1 MIPRDLFDDVHDAF
15 RDAFRSFVATE
26 IVPHHDAWEEAG
38 RVDRSMFAEAGA
50 RGFLGMAVPEQY
62 GGPGQPDF
70 RFNVV
75 ISEELQRAN
84 VIGSG
89 TCITLHNDIVLPY
102 LLNATNEEQRR
113 RWLPGMVTGEQ
124 MGAISM
130 SEPGAGSDL
139 ASIRT
144 SARRDGDHYLVNG
157 SKTFVTNGLN
167 SDLLVVAVKTDP
179 SLRHKGISLLV
190 MEEPTPGLQR
200 GRKLDKIGQ
209 RSQDTAELFFT
220 DARVPAANLLGTEGV
235 GFALLMGNLVQERLS
250 MAVNAIAGARAV
262 LGWTLDYCR
271 ARSAF
276 GGPLTDLQFVRFEF
290 AELTTATEIG
300 QVYVDHLVSRLDRGE
315 VTAEDAAKAKYWLT
329 ELQQD
334 VINRCLQL
342 HGGYGYMREFP
353 VARAFLDA
361 RIQTIYG
368 GTTQIMKEI
377 IGRSVVR
384 GERGERGERARA

>member
-1 MIPRDLFDDVHDAF
+1 MTTRELFDDIHDSFRAAF
-15 RDAFRSFVATE
+15 RAFVTTE
-26 IVPHHDAWEEAG
+26 IVPFHDKWEQAG
-38 RVDRSMFAEAGA
+38 RVDRGMFAEAGA

-84 VIGSG
+84 VLASG
-89 TCITLHNDIVLPY
+89 ICITLHNDIVLPY
-102 LLNATNEEQRR
+102 FLNAANDEQRG
-113 RWLPGMVTGEQ
+113 RWLPGMVTGER
-124 MGAISM
+124 MGAVSM

-144 SARRDGDHYLVNG
+144 SARLDGDHYVVNG

-167 SDLLVVAVKTDP
+167 SDTVVLAVKTDTT
-179 SLRHKGISLLV
+179 LRHKGISLLV
-190 MEEPTPGLQR
+190 VEEPTPGFER

-209 RSQDTAELFFT
+209 RSQDTAELFFN
-220 DARVPAANLLGTEGV
+220 DARVPAVNRLGAEGG

-250 MAVNAIAGARAV
+250 MAVNAIAGAREV

-271 ARSAF
+271 QRTAF
-276 GGPLTDLQFVRFEF
+276 GGPLTDQQFVRFEF
-290 AELTTATEIG
+290 AEMTTATDIG
-300 QVYVDHLVSRLDRGE
+300 QVYVDHLVSRLDSGD
-315 VTAEDAAKAKYWLT
+315 VTAEDAAKAKYWTT

-342 HGGYGYMREFP
+342 HGGYGYMREYP

-377 IGRSVVR
+377 IGRAVT
-384 GERGERGERARA
+384 GARR

>member
-1 MIPRDLFDDVHDAF
+1 MTARELFDDIHDSFREAF
-15 RDAFRSFVATE
+15 RAFVTTE
-26 IVPHHDAWEEAG
+26 IVPFHDKWEQAG
-38 RVDRSMFAEAGA
+38 RVDRGMFAEAGA

-70 RFNVV
+70 RFNAV
-75 ISEELQRAN
+75 ISEELQRGN
-84 VIGSG
+84 VLASG

-102 LLNATNEEQRR
+102 FLNAANDEQRG
-113 RWLPGMVTGEQ
+113 RWLPGMVTGER
-124 MGAISM
+124 MGAVSM

-139 ASIRT
+139 AAIRT
-144 SARRDGDHYLVNG
+144 SARLDGDHYVVNG

-167 SDLLVVAVKTDP
+167 SDTVVLAVKTDTT
-179 SLRHKGISLLV
+179 LRHKGISLLV
-190 MEEPTPGLQR
+190 VEEPTPGFER

-209 RSQDTAELFFT
+209 RSQDTAELFFN
-220 DARVPAANLLGTEGV
+220 DARVPAGNRLGAEGG

-250 MAVNAIAGARAV
+250 MAVNAIAGAREV

-271 ARSAF
+271 QRTAF
-276 GGPLTDLQFVRFEF
+276 GGPLTDQQFVRFEF
-290 AELTTATEIG
+290 AEMTTATDIG
-300 QVYVDHLVSRLDRGE
+300 QVYVDHLVSRLDRGD
-315 VTAEDAAKAKYWLT
+315 VTAEDAAKAKYWTT

-342 HGGYGYMREFP
+342 HGGYGYMREYP

-377 IGRSVVR
+377 IGRAVT
-384 GERGERGERARA
+384 GARR

>member
-1 MIPRDLFDDVHDAF
+1 MTARELFDDIHDSFREAF
-15 RDAFRSFVATE
+15 RAFVTTE
-26 IVPHHDAWEEAG
+26 IAPFHDKWEQAG
-38 RVDRSMFAEAGA
+38 RVDRGMFAEAGA

-70 RFNVV
+70 RFNAV

-84 VIGSG
+84 VLASG

-102 LLNATNEEQRR
+102 FLNATNDEQRA
-113 RWLPGMVTGEQ
+113 RWLPGMVTGER
-124 MGAISM
+124 MGAVSM

-139 ASIRT
+139 AAIRT
-144 SARRDGDHYLVNG
+144 SARLDGDHYVVNG

-167 SDLLVVAVKTDP
+167 SDTVVLAVKTDTT
-179 SLRHKGISLLV
+179 LRHKGISLLV
-190 MEEPTPGLQR
+190 VEEPTPGFER

-209 RSQDTAELFFT
+209 RSQDTAELFFN
-220 DARVPAANLLGTEGV
+220 DARVPAGNRLGAEGG
-235 GFALLMGNLVQERLS
+235 GFALLMSNLVQERLS
-250 MAVNAIAGARAV
+250 MAVNAIAGAREV

-271 ARSAF
+271 QRTAF
-276 GGPLTDLQFVRFEF
+276 GGPLTDQQFVRFEF
-290 AELTTATEIG
+290 AEMTTATDIG
-300 QVYVDHLVSRLDRGE
+300 QVYVDHLVSRLDRGD
-315 VTAEDAAKAKYWLT
+315 VTAEDAAKAKYWTT

-342 HGGYGYMREFP
+342 HGGYGYMREYP

-377 IGRSVVR
+377 IGRAVT
-384 GERGERGERARA
+384 GARP

>member
-1 MIPRDLFDDVHDAF
+1 MTARELFGDIHDSFREAF
-15 RDAFRSFVATE
+15 RAFVTTE
-26 IVPHHDAWEEAG
+26 IVPFHDKWEQAG
-38 RVDRSMFAEAGA
+38 RVDRGMFAEAGA

-70 RFNVV
+70 RFNVI
-75 ISEELQRAN
+75 ISEELQRSN
-84 VIGSG
+84 VLGSG

-102 LLNATNEEQRR
+102 FLNAANEEQRG
-113 RWLPGMVTGEQ
+113 RWLPGMVTGER
-124 MGAISM
+124 MGAVSM

-144 SARRDGDHYLVNG
+144 SARLDGDHYVVNG

-167 SDLLVVAVKTDP
+167 SDTVVLAVKTDTT
-179 SLRHKGISLLV
+179 LRHKGISLLV
-190 MEEPTPGLQR
+190 VEEPTPGFER

-209 RSQDTAELFFT
+209 RSQDTAELFFN
-220 DARVPAANLLGTEGV
+220 DARVPVGNRLGAEGG

-271 ARSAF
+271 QRTAF
-276 GGPLTDLQFVRFEF
+276 GGPLTDQQFVRFEF
-290 AELTTATEIG
+290 AEMTTATDIG
-300 QVYVDHLVSRLDRGE
+300 QVYVDHLVSRLDRGD
-315 VTAEDAAKAKYWLT
+315 VTAEDAAKAKYWTT

-342 HGGYGYMREFP
+342 HGGYGYMREYP

-377 IGRSVVR
+377 IGRAVT
-384 GERGERGERARA
+384 GARR

>member
-1 MIPRDLFDDVHDAF
+1 MTTRELFDDIHDSFRAAF
-15 RDAFRSFVATE
+15 RVFVATE
-26 IVPHHDAWEEAG
+26 IVPFHDKWEQAG
-38 RVDRSMFAEAGA
+38 RVDRGMFAEAGA

-84 VIGSG
+84 VIASG

-102 LLNATNEEQRR
+102 FLNAANDEQRG
-113 RWLPGMVTGEQ
+113 RWLPGMVTGER
-124 MGAISM
+124 MGAVSM

-144 SARRDGDHYLVNG
+144 SARLDGDHYVVNG

-167 SDLLVVAVKTDP
+167 SDTVVLAVKTDTT
-179 SLRHKGISLLV
+179 LRHKGISLLV
-190 MEEPTPGLQR
+190 VEEPTPGFER

-209 RSQDTAELFFT
+209 RSQDTAELFFS
-220 DARVPAANLLGTEGV
+220 DARVPAVNRLGVEGG

-250 MAVNAIAGARAV
+250 MAVNAIAGAREV

-271 ARSAF
+271 QRTAF
-276 GGPLTDLQFVRFEF
+276 GGPLTDQQFVRFEF
-290 AELTTATEIG
+290 AEMTTATDIG
-300 QVYVDHLVSRLDRGE
+300 QVYVDHLVSRLDSGD
-315 VTAEDAAKAKYWLT
+315 VTAEDAAKAKYWTT

-342 HGGYGYMREFP
+342 HGGYGYMREYP

-377 IGRSVVR
+377 IGRAVT
-384 GERGERGERARA
+384 GARR

>member
-1 MIPRDLFDDVHDAF
+1 MDRAMMTRDLFDDIHEAF

-26 IVPHHDAWEEAG
+26 IVPYHEAWEDAG
-38 RVDRSMFAEAGA
+38 RVDRGMFAEAGA
-50 RGFLGMAVPEQY
+50 RGFLGMAVPERY
-62 GGPGQPDF
+62 GGLGQPDF
-70 RFNVV
+70 RFNVI

-102 LLNATNEEQRR
+102 FLNATTEEQRQ
-113 RWLPGMVTGEQ
+113 RWLPGMVTGQ
-124 MGAISM
+124 RMGAISM

-144 SARRDGDHYLVNG
+144 SATRDGDHYVISG

-167 SDLLVVAVKTDP
+167 SDIIVVAVKTDP
-179 SLRHKGISLLV
+179 SLRHEGISLLV
-190 MEEPTPGLQR
+190 VEEPTPGLQR

-220 DARVPAANLLGTEGV
+220 DARVPVENLLGAEGT
-235 GFALLMGNLVQERLS
+235 GFTLLMSNLVQERLS
-250 MAVNAIAGARAV
+250 MAVNAIAGAREV
-262 LGWTLDYCR
+262 LRWTLDYCR
-271 ARSAF
+271 QRIAF

-290 AELTTATEIG
+290 AEMTTDTEIG
-300 QVYVDHLVSRLDRGE
+300 QVYVDHLVRRLDRGD
-315 VTAEDAAKAKYWLT
+315 VTAADAAKAKYWMT

-342 HGGYGYMREFP
+342 HGGCGYMREFP

-377 IGRSVVR
+377 IGRSVV
-384 GERGERGERARA
+384 GKYP

>member
-1 MIPRDLFDDVHDAF
+1 MTTRELFDDIHDSFREAF
-15 RDAFRSFVATE
+15 RAFVTTE
-26 IVPHHDAWEEAG
+26 IAPFHDKWEQAG
-38 RVDRSMFAEAGA
+38 RVDRAMFAEAGA

-84 VIGSG
+84 VLASG

-102 LLNATNEEQRR
+102 FLNAANDEQRG
-113 RWLPGMVTGEQ
+113 RWLPGMVTGER
-124 MGAISM
+124 MGAVSM

-144 SARRDGDHYLVNG
+144 SARLDGDHYVVNG

-167 SDLLVVAVKTDP
+167 SDTVVLAVKTDTT
-179 SLRHKGISLLV
+179 LRHKGISLLV
-190 MEEPTPGLQR
+190 VEEPTPGFER

-209 RSQDTAELFFT
+209 RSQDTAELFFN
-220 DARVPAANLLGTEGV
+220 DARVSAGNRLGAEGG

-250 MAVNAIAGARAV
+250 MAVNAIAGAREV

-271 ARSAF
+271 QRTAF
-276 GGPLTDLQFVRFEF
+276 GGPLTDQQFVRFEF
-290 AELTTATEIG
+290 AEMTTATDIG
-300 QVYVDHLVSRLDRGE
+300 QVYVDHLVSRLDRGD
-315 VTAEDAAKAKYWLT
+315 VTAEDAAKAKYWTT

-342 HGGYGYMREFP
+342 HGGYGYMREYP

-377 IGRSVVR
+377 IGRAVTGGR
-384 GERGERGERARA
+384 R

>member
-1 MIPRDLFDDVHDAF
+1 MTARELFGDIHDSFREAF
-15 RDAFRSFVATE
+15 RAFVTTE
-26 IVPHHDAWEEAG
+26 IVPFHDKWEQAG
-38 RVDRSMFAEAGA
+38 RVDRGMFAEAGA

-70 RFNVV
+70 RFNAV

-84 VIGSG
+84 VLASG

-102 LLNATNEEQRR
+102 FLNAANEEQRG
-113 RWLPGMVTGEQ
+113 RWLPGMVTGER
-124 MGAISM
+124 MGAVSM

-144 SARRDGDHYLVNG
+144 SARLDGDHYVVNG

-167 SDLLVVAVKTDP
+167 SDTVVLAVKTDTT
-179 SLRHKGISLLV
+179 LRHKGISLLV
-190 MEEPTPGLQR
+190 VEEPTPGFER

-209 RSQDTAELFFT
+209 RSQDTAELFFN
-220 DARVPAANLLGTEGV
+220 DARVPVGNRLGAEGG

-271 ARSAF
+271 QRTAF
-276 GGPLTDLQFVRFEF
+276 GGPLTDQQFVRFEF
-290 AELTTATEIG
+290 AEMTTATDIG
-300 QVYVDHLVSRLDRGE
+300 QVYVDHLVSRLDRGD
-315 VTAEDAAKAKYWLT
+315 VTAEDAAKAKYWTT

-342 HGGYGYMREFP
+342 HGGYGYMREYP

-377 IGRSVVR
+377 IGRAVT
-384 GERGERGERARA
+384 GARR

>member
-1 MIPRDLFDDVHDAF
+1 MTTRELFDDIHDSFREAF
-15 RDAFRSFVATE
+15 RAFVTTE
-26 IVPHHDAWEEAG
+26 IVPFHDMWEQAG
-38 RVDRSMFAEAGA
+38 RVDRGMFAEAGA

-70 RFNVV
+70 RFNAV

-84 VIGSG
+84 VLASG

-102 LLNATNEEQRR
+102 FLNATNDEQRD
-113 RWLPGMVTGEQ
+113 RWLPGMVTGAR
-124 MGAISM
+124 MGAVSM

-144 SARRDGDHYLVNG
+144 SARLDGDHYVVNG

-167 SDLLVVAVKTDP
+167 SDIVVLAVKTDTT
-179 SLRHKGISLLV
+179 LRHKGISLLV
-190 MEEPTPGLQR
+190 VEEPTPGFER

-209 RSQDTAELFFT
+209 RSQDTAELFFN
-220 DARVPAANLLGTEGV
+220 DARVPAGNRLGAEGG

-250 MAVNAIAGARAV
+250 MAVNAIAGAREV

-271 ARSAF
+271 QRTAF
-276 GGPLTDLQFVRFEF
+276 GGPLTDQQFVRFEF
-290 AELTTATEIG
+290 AEMTTATDIG
-300 QVYVDHLVSRLDRGE
+300 QVYVDHLVSRLDRGD
-315 VTAEDAAKAKYWLT
+315 VTAEDAAKAKYWTT

-342 HGGYGYMREFP
+342 HGGYGYMREYP
-353 VARAFLDA
+353 IARAFLDA

-377 IGRSVVR
+377 IGRAVT
-384 GERGERGERARA
+384 GARR

>member
-1 MIPRDLFDDVHDAF
+1 MTTRELFDDIHDSFREAF
-15 RDAFRSFVATE
+15 RAFVTTE
-26 IVPHHDAWEEAG
+26 IVPFHDKWEQAG
-38 RVDRSMFAEAGA
+38 RVDRGMFAEAGA

-70 RFNVV
+70 RFNAV

-84 VIGSG
+84 VLASG

-102 LLNATNEEQRR
+102 FLNATNDEQRD
-113 RWLPGMVTGEQ
+113 RWLPGMVTGAR
-124 MGAISM
+124 MGAVSM

-144 SARRDGDHYLVNG
+144 SARLDGDHYVVNG

-167 SDLLVVAVKTDP
+167 SDTVVLAVKTDTT
-179 SLRHKGISLLV
+179 LRHKGISLLV
-190 MEEPTPGLQR
+190 VEEPTPGFER

-209 RSQDTAELFFT
+209 RSQDTAELFFN
-220 DARVPAANLLGTEGV
+220 DARVPAGNRLGAEGG

-250 MAVNAIAGARAV
+250 MAVNAIAGAREV
-262 LGWTLDYCR
+262 LGWTLDYCQQR
-271 ARSAF
+271 TAF
-276 GGPLTDLQFVRFEF
+276 GGPLTDQQFVRFEF
-290 AELTTATEIG
+290 AEMTTATDIG
-300 QVYVDHLVSRLDRGE
+300 QVYVDHLVSRLDRGH
-315 VTAEDAAKAKYWLT
+315 VTAEDAAKAKYWTT

-342 HGGYGYMREFP
+342 HGGYGYMREYP
-353 VARAFLDA
+353 IARAFLDA

-377 IGRSVVR
+377 IGRAVT
-384 GERGERGERARA
+384 GARR

>member
-1 MIPRDLFDDVHDAF
+1 MTARDLFDDVHQEF
-15 RDAFRSFVATE
+15 RAAFRSFVMAA
-26 IVPHHDAWEEAG
+26 IVPFHERWEQAG

-62 GGPGQPDF
+62 GGLGQPDF

-84 VIGSG
+84 VLASG

-102 LLNATNEEQRR
+102 FLTATNEEQRR
-113 RWLPGMVTGEQ
+113 RWLPGMVTGMR

-144 SARRDGDHYLVNG
+144 TARLDGDHYVVNG

-167 SDLLVVAVKTDP
+167 CDTVVLAVKTDP
-179 SLRHKGISLLV
+179 TQRHKGISLLV
-190 MEEPTPGLQR
+190 VEDPTPGFER

-209 RSQDTAELFFT
+209 RSQDTAELFFN
-220 DARVPAANLLGTEGV
+220 DALVPVANRLGAEGT

-262 LGWTLDYCR
+262 LGWTLEYCR
-271 ARSAF
+271 QRTAF
-276 GGPLTDLQFVRFEF
+276 GGPLTDQQFVRFEF
-290 AELTTATEIG
+290 AEMTTATDIG
-300 QVYVDHLVSRLDRGE
+300 QVYVDHLVSRLDRGD
-315 VTAEDAAKAKYWLT
+315 VTAEDAAKAKYWTT

-334 VINRCLQL
+334 VVNRCLQL
-342 HGGYGYMREFP
+342 HGGYGYMREYP

-377 IGRSVVR
+377 IGRAVV
-384 GERGERGERARA
+384 GARR

>member
-1 MIPRDLFDDVHDAF
+1 MDRAMTARELFDDIHDSF
-15 RDAFRSFVATE
+15 REAFRSFVATE
-26 IVPHHDAWEEAG
+26 IVPFHDAWEQAG
-38 RVDRSMFAEAGA
+38 RVDRGMFAEAGA

-62 GGPGQPDF
+62 GGLGQPDF

-84 VIGSG
+84 VLASG

-102 LLNATNEEQRR
+102 FLTATSDQQRR
-113 RWLPGMVTGEQ
+113 RWLPGMVTGER

-130 SEPGAGSDL
+130 SEPGAGSDI
-139 ASIRT
+139 AAIRT
-144 SARRDGDHYLVNG
+144 SARLDGDHYVVNG

-167 SDLLVVAVKTDP
+167 SDIVVLAVKTDTT
-179 SLRHKGISLLV
+179 LRHKGISLLV
-190 MEEPTPGLQR
+190 VEEPTPGFER

-209 RSQDTAELFFT
+209 RSQDTAELFFN
-220 DARVPAANLLGTEGV
+220 DARVPVGNRLGGEGT

-250 MAVNAIAGARAV
+250 MAVNAIAGAREV

-271 ARSAF
+271 QRTAF
-276 GGPLTDLQFVRFEF
+276 GGPLTDQQFVRFEF
-290 AELTTATEIG
+290 AEMTTATEIG
-300 QVYVDHLVSRLDRGE
+300 QVYVDHLVSRLDRGD
-315 VTAEDAAKAKYWLT
+315 VTAEDAARAKYWMT

-334 VINRCLQL
+334 VVNRCLQL
-342 HGGYGYMREFP
+342 HGGYGYMREYP

-377 IGRSVVR
+377 IGRAVV
-384 GERGERGERARA
+384 GARR

>member
-1 MIPRDLFDDVHDAF
+1 MDRAMTARELFGEVHDSF
-15 RDAFRSFVATE
+15 REAFRSFVATQ
-26 IVPHHDAWEEAG
+26 IVPFHDAWEQAG
-38 RVDRSMFAEAGA
+38 RVDRGMFAEAGA

-62 GGPGQPDF
+62 GGLGQPDF

-84 VIGSG
+84 VLGSG

-102 LLNATNEEQRR
+102 FLTATNEEQRC
-113 RWLPGMVTGEQ
+113 RWLPGMVTGER
-124 MGAISM
+124 MGAVSM

-144 SARRDGDHYLVNG
+144 SARLDGDHYVVNG

-167 SDLLVVAVKTDP
+167 SDIVVLAVKTDTTK
-179 SLRHKGISLLV
+179 RHKGMSLLV
-190 MEEPTPGLQR
+190 VEEPTPGFER

-209 RSQDTAELFFT
+209 RSQDTAELFFN
-220 DARVPAANLLGTEGV
+220 DARVPVGNRLGAEGA
-235 GFALLMGNLVQERLS
+235 GFTLLMGNLVQERLS
-250 MAVNAIAGARAV
+250 MAVNAIAGAREV

-271 ARSAF
+271 QRTAF
-276 GGPLTDLQFVRFEF
+276 GGPLTDQQFVRFEF
-290 AELTTATEIG
+290 AEMTTATDIG
-300 QVYVDHLVSRLDRGE
+300 QVYVDHLVGRLDRGD
-315 VTAEDAAKAKYWLT
+315 VTAEDAAKAKYWTT

-342 HGGYGYMREFP
+342 HGGYGYMREYP

-377 IGRSVVR
+377 IGRSVV
-384 GERGERGERARA
+384 GARR

>member
-1 MIPRDLFDDVHDAF
+1 MDRAMTVRELFDDIHDSF
-15 RDAFRSFVATE
+15 REAFRSFVATE
-26 IVPHHDAWEEAG
+26 IVPFNDAWEQAG
-38 RVDRSMFAEAGA
+38 RVDRGMFAQAGA

-62 GGPGQPDF
+62 GGLGQPDF

-84 VIGSG
+84 VLASG

-102 LLNATNEEQRR
+102 FLTATSDEQRR
-113 RWLPGMVTGEQ
+113 RWLPAMVTGER

-130 SEPGAGSDL
+130 SEPGAGSDI
-139 ASIRT
+139 AAIRT
-144 SARRDGDHYLVNG
+144 SARLDGDHYVVNG
-157 SKTFVTNGLN
+157 SKTFVTSGLN
-167 SDLLVVAVKTDP
+167 ADIVVLAVKTDTTR
-179 SLRHKGISLLV
+179 RHKGISLLV
-190 MEEPTPGLQR
+190 VEEPTPGFER

-209 RSQDTAELFFT
+209 RSQDTAELFFN
-220 DARVPAANLLGTEGV
+220 DARVPVGNRLGDEGT

-250 MAVNAIAGARAV
+250 MAVNAIAGAREV

-271 ARSAF
+271 QRTAF
-276 GGPLTDLQFVRFEF
+276 GGPLTDQQFVRFEF
-290 AELTTATEIG
+290 AEMTTATEIG
-300 QVYVDHLVSRLDRGE
+300 QVYVDHLVSRLDRGD
-315 VTAEDAAKAKYWLT
+315 VTAEDAAKAKYWMT

-334 VINRCLQL
+334 VVNRCLQL
-342 HGGYGYMREFP
+342 HGGYGYMREYP

-377 IGRSVVR
+377 IGRAVV
-384 GERGERGERARA
+384 GARR

>member
-1 MIPRDLFDDVHDAF
+1 MTTRELFDDIHDLF
-15 RDAFRSFVATE
+15 REAFRSFVATE
-26 IVPHHDAWEEAG
+26 IVPFNDAWEQAG
-38 RVDRSMFAEAGA
+38 RVDRGMFAQAGA

-62 GGPGQPDF
+62 GGLGQPDF

-84 VIGSG
+84 VLASG

-102 LLNATNEEQRR
+102 FLTATNDEQRH
-113 RWLPGMVTGEQ
+113 RWLPAMVTGER

-130 SEPGAGSDL
+130 SEPGAGSDI
-139 ASIRT
+139 AAIRT
-144 SARRDGDHYLVNG
+144 SARLDGDHYVVNG

-167 SDLLVVAVKTDP
+167 ADIVVLAVKTDTTQ
-179 SLRHKGISLLV
+179 RHKGISLLV
-190 MEEPTPGLQR
+190 VEEPTPGFER

-209 RSQDTAELFFT
+209 RSQDTAELFFN
-220 DARVPAANLLGTEGV
+220 DARVPVGNRLGDEGT

-250 MAVNAIAGARAV
+250 MAVNAIAGAREV

-271 ARSAF
+271 QRTAF
-276 GGPLTDLQFVRFEF
+276 GGPLTDQQFVRFEF
-290 AELTTATEIG
+290 AEMTTATEIG
-300 QVYVDHLVSRLDRGE
+300 QVYVDHLVSRLDRGD
-315 VTAEDAAKAKYWLT
+315 VTAEDAAKAKYWTT

-334 VINRCLQL
+334 VVNRCLQL
-342 HGGYGYMREFP
+342 HGGYGYMHEYQ

-377 IGRSVVR
+377 IGRAAV
-384 GERGERGERARA
+384 GARR

>member
-1 MIPRDLFDDVHDAF
+1 MKRELFEEVHDSF
-15 RDAFRSFVATE
+15 RDAFRSFVATA
-26 IVPHHDAWEEAG
+26 IVPFNDAWEQAG
-38 RVDRSMFAEAGA
+38 RVDRAMFAEAGA

-62 GGPGQPDF
+62 GGLGQGDF
-70 RFNVV
+70 RFNMI

-84 VIGSG
+84 VLASG

-102 LLNATNEEQRR
+102 FLTATSDEQRR
-113 RWLPGMVTGEQ
+113 RWLPAMVTGER

-130 SEPGAGSDL
+130 SEPGAGSDI
-139 ASIRT
+139 AAIRT
-144 SARRDGDHYLVNG
+144 SARREGDHYVVNG

-167 SDLLVVAVKTDP
+167 ADIVVVAVKTDP
-179 SLRHKGISLLV
+179 ALRHKGISLLV
-190 MEEPTPGLQR
+190 VEEPTPGFER

-220 DARVPAANLLGTEGV
+220 DARVPAGNLLGEQGA

-250 MAVNAIAGARAV
+250 MAVNAIAGAREV
-262 LGWTLDYCR
+262 LSWTLDYCR
-271 ARSAF
+271 QRTAF
-276 GGPLTDLQFVRFEF
+276 GGPLTDQQFVRFEF
-290 AELTTATEIG
+290 AEMSTATEIG
-300 QVYVDHLVSRLDRGE
+300 QVYVDHLVSRLDRGD
-315 VTAEDAAKAKYWLT
+315 VSAEDAAKAKYWMT

-334 VINRCLQL
+334 VVNRCLQL
-342 HGGYGYMREFP
+342 HGGYGYMREYP

-377 IGRSVVR
+377 IGRAVVR
-384 GERGERGERARA
+384 ARR

>member
-1 MIPRDLFDDVHDAF
+1 MDRAMTARELFDDIHDSF
-15 RDAFRSFVATE
+15 REAFRSFVATE
-26 IVPHHDAWEEAG
+26 IVPFNDAWEQAG
-38 RVDRSMFAEAGA
+38 RVDRGMFAQAGA

-62 GGPGQPDF
+62 GGLGQPDF

-84 VIGSG
+84 VLASG

-102 LLNATNEEQRR
+102 FLTATSDEQRR
-113 RWLPGMVTGEQ
+113 RWLPAMVTGER

-130 SEPGAGSDL
+130 SEPGAGSDI
-139 ASIRT
+139 AAIRT
-144 SARRDGDHYLVNG
+144 SARLDGDHYVVNG
-157 SKTFVTNGLN
+157 SKTFVTSGLN
-167 SDLLVVAVKTDP
+167 ADIVVLAVKTDTTR
-179 SLRHKGISLLV
+179 RHKGISLLV
-190 MEEPTPGLQR
+190 VEEPTPGFER

-209 RSQDTAELFFT
+209 RSQDTAELFFN
-220 DARVPAANLLGTEGV
+220 DARVPVGNRLGDEGT

-250 MAVNAIAGARAV
+250 MAVNAIAGAREV

-271 ARSAF
+271 QRTAF
-276 GGPLTDLQFVRFEF
+276 GGPLTDQQFVRFEL
-290 AELTTATEIG
+290 AEMTTATEIG
-300 QVYVDHLVSRLDRGE
+300 QVYVDHLVSRLDRGD
-315 VTAEDAAKAKYWLT
+315 VTAEDAAKAKYWMT

-334 VINRCLQL
+334 VVNRCLQL
-342 HGGYGYMREFP
+342 HGGYGYMREYP

-377 IGRSVVR
+377 IGRAVV
-384 GERGERGERARA
+384 GARR

>member
-1 MIPRDLFDDVHDAF
+1 MGPVPAKRLGHD
-15 RDAFRSFVATE
+15 
-26 IVPHHDAWEEAG
+26 
-38 RVDRSMFAEAGA
+38 
-50 RGFLGMAVPEQY
+50 GFLGMAVPERY
-62 GGPGQPDF
+62 GGLGQPDF
-70 RFNVV
+70 RFNVI

-102 LLNATNEEQRR
+102 FLNATSEEQRQ
-113 RWLPGMVTGEQ
+113 RWLPGMVTGQ
-124 MGAISM
+124 LMGAISM

-139 ASIRT
+139 AAIRT
-144 SARRDGDHYLVNG
+144 SATRDGGHYVVNG

-167 SDLLVVAVKTDP
+167 SDIIVVAVKTDP
-179 SLRHKGISLLV
+179 SQRHKGMSLLV
-190 MEEPTPGLQR
+190 VEEPTPGLQR

-220 DARVPAANLLGTEGV
+220 DARVPAENLLGAEGA
-235 GFALLMGNLVQERLS
+235 GFTLLMRNLVQERLS
-250 MAVNAIAGARAV
+250 MAVNAIAGAREV
-262 LGWTLDYCR
+262 LRWTLDYCR
-271 ARSAF
+271 QRTAF

-290 AELTTATEIG
+290 AEMTTATEIG
-300 QVYVDHLVSRLDRGE
+300 QVYVDHLVRRLDRGE
-315 VTAEDAAKAKYWLT
+315 VTAEDAAKAKYWMT

-384 GERGERGERARA
+384 GRQ

>member
-1 MIPRDLFDDVHDAF
+1 MDRAMIRRELFDDIHDSF
-15 RDAFRSFVATE
+15 REAFRSFVVTE
-26 IVPHHDAWEEAG
+26 IVPFHDAWEQAG
-38 RVDRSMFAEAGA
+38 RVDRGMFAEAGA

-62 GGPGQPDF
+62 GGLGQPDF

-84 VIGSG
+84 VLASG

-102 LLNATNEEQRR
+102 FLTATSDQQRR
-113 RWLPGMVTGEQ
+113 RWLPGMVTGER

-130 SEPGAGSDL
+130 SEPGAGSDI
-139 ASIRT
+139 AAIRT
-144 SARRDGDHYLVNG
+144 SARLDGDHYVVNG

-167 SDLLVVAVKTDP
+167 SDIVVLAVKTDTTQ
-179 SLRHKGISLLV
+179 RHKGISLLV
-190 MEEPTPGLQR
+190 VEEPTPGFER

-209 RSQDTAELFFT
+209 RSQDTAELFFN
-220 DARVPAANLLGTEGV
+220 DARVPVGNRLGGEGT

-250 MAVNAIAGARAV
+250 MAVNAIAGAREV

-271 ARSAF
+271 QRTAF
-276 GGPLTDLQFVRFEF
+276 GGPLTDQQFVRFEF
-290 AELTTATEIG
+290 AEMTTATEIG
-300 QVYVDHLVSRLDRGE
+300 QVYVDHLVSRLDRGD
-315 VTAEDAAKAKYWLT
+315 VTAEDAAKAKYWMT

-334 VINRCLQL
+334 VVNRCLQL
-342 HGGYGYMREFP
+342 HGGYGYMREYP

-377 IGRSVVR
+377 IGRAVV
-384 GERGERGERARA
+384 GARR

>member
-1 MIPRDLFDDVHDAF
+1 MTVRELFDDIHDSF
-15 RDAFRSFVATE
+15 REAFRSFVATE
-26 IVPHHDAWEEAG
+26 IVPFNDAWEQAG
-38 RVDRSMFAEAGA
+38 RVDRGMFAQAGA

-62 GGPGQPDF
+62 GGLGQPDF

-84 VIGSG
+84 VLASG

-102 LLNATNEEQRR
+102 FLTATSDEQRR
-113 RWLPGMVTGEQ
+113 RWLPGMVTGER

-130 SEPGAGSDL
+130 SEPGAGSDI
-139 ASIRT
+139 AAIRT
-144 SARRDGDHYLVNG
+144 SARLDGDHYVVNG

-167 SDLLVVAVKTDP
+167 ADTVVLAVKTDT
-179 SLRHKGISLLV
+179 SQRHKGISLLV
-190 MEEPTPGLQR
+190 VEEPTPGFER

-209 RSQDTAELFFT
+209 RSQDTAELFFN
-220 DARVPAANLLGTEGV
+220 DARVPVSNRLGDEGT

-250 MAVNAIAGARAV
+250 MAVNAIAGAREV

-271 ARSAF
+271 QRTAF
-276 GGPLTDLQFVRFEF
+276 GGPLTDQQFVRFEF
-290 AELTTATEIG
+290 AEMTTATEIG
-300 QVYVDHLVSRLDRGE
+300 QVYVDHLVSRLDRGD
-315 VTAEDAAKAKYWLT
+315 VTAEDAAKAKYWMT

-334 VINRCLQL
+334 VVNRCLQL
-342 HGGYGYMREFP
+342 HGGYGYMREYP

-377 IGRSVVR
+377 IGRAVV
-384 GERGERGERARA
+384 GARR

>member
-1 MIPRDLFDDVHDAF
+1 MDGPMTTRDLFDPVHEQF

-26 IVPHHDAWEEAG
+26 IVPFHDAWEQAG
-38 RVDRSMFAEAGA
+38 RVDRAMFAEAGA
-50 RGFLGMAVPEQY
+50 RGFLGMAVSEAY
-62 GGPGQPDF
+62 GGLGQGDF

-84 VIGSG
+84 VLASG

-102 LLNATNEEQRR
+102 FLTATNEEQRN
-113 RWLPGMVTGEQ
+113 RWLPSLVTGER

-139 ASIRT
+139 AAIRT
-144 SARRDGDHYLVNG
+144 TARREGDEYVING

-167 SDLLVVAVKTDP
+167 ADIVVLAVKTDP
-179 SLRHKGISLLV
+179 TQRHKGMSLIV
-190 MEEPTPGLQR
+190 VEEPTPGFER

-209 RSQDTAELFFT
+209 RSQDTAELFFAG
-220 DARVPAANLLGTEGV
+220 ARVPVANRLGEEGA

-250 MAVNAIAGARAV
+250 MAVNAIAGARTV

-271 ARSAF
+271 QRTAF
-276 GGPLTDLQFVRFEF
+276 GGPLTDQQFVRFEF
-290 AELTTATEIG
+290 AELSTATDIA
-300 QVYVDHLVSRLDRGE
+300 QVYVDHLVSRLDRGD
-315 VTAEDAAKAKYWLT
+315 VTAEDAAKAKYWVT

-334 VINRCLQL
+334 VVNRCLQL
-342 HGGYGYMREFP
+342 HGGYGYMREYP

-377 IGRSVVR
+377 IGRAVVGGR
-384 GERGERGERARA
+384 P

>member
-1 MIPRDLFDDVHDAF
+1 MTARELFGDIHDSFREAF
-15 RDAFRSFVATE
+15 RAFVTTE
-26 IVPHHDAWEEAG
+26 IVPFHDKWEQAG
-38 RVDRSMFAEAGA
+38 RVDRGMFAEAGA

-70 RFNVV
+70 RFNVI
-75 ISEELQRAN
+75 ISEELQRSN
-84 VIGSG
+84 VLGSG

-102 LLNATNEEQRR
+102 FLNAANEEQRG
-113 RWLPGMVTGEQ
+113 RWLPGMVTGER
-124 MGAISM
+124 MGAVSM

-144 SARRDGDHYLVNG
+144 SARLDGDHYVVNG

-167 SDLLVVAVKTDP
+167 SDTVVLAVKTDTT
-179 SLRHKGISLLV
+179 LRHKGISLLV
-190 MEEPTPGLQR
+190 VEEPTPGFER

-209 RSQDTAELFFT
+209 RSQDTAELFFN
-220 DARVPAANLLGTEGV
+220 DARVPVGNRLGAEGG

-250 MAVNAIAGARAV
+250 MAVNAIAGAREV

-271 ARSAF
+271 QRTAF
-276 GGPLTDLQFVRFEF
+276 GGPLTDQQFVRFEF
-290 AELTTATEIG
+290 AEMTTATDIG
-300 QVYVDHLVSRLDRGE
+300 QVYVDHLVSRLDRGD
-315 VTAEDAAKAKYWLT
+315 VTAEDAAKAKYWTT

-342 HGGYGYMREFP
+342 HGGYGYMREYP

-377 IGRSVVR
+377 IGRAVT
-384 GERGERGERARA
+384 GARR

>member
-1 MIPRDLFDDVHDAF
+1 MDRAMTARELFDDIHDSF
-15 RDAFRSFVATE
+15 REAFRSFVATE
-26 IVPHHDAWEEAG
+26 IVPFNDAWEQAG
-38 RVDRSMFAEAGA
+38 RVDRGMFAQAGA

-62 GGPGQPDF
+62 GGLGQPDF

-84 VIGSG
+84 VLASG

-102 LLNATNEEQRR
+102 FLTATSDEQRR
-113 RWLPGMVTGEQ
+113 RWLPAMVTGER

-130 SEPGAGSDL
+130 SEPGAGSDI
-139 ASIRT
+139 AAIRT
-144 SARRDGDHYLVNG
+144 SARLDGDHYVVNG

-167 SDLLVVAVKTDP
+167 ADIVVLAVKTDTTQ
-179 SLRHKGISLLV
+179 RHKGISLLV
-190 MEEPTPGLQR
+190 VEEPTPGFER

-209 RSQDTAELFFT
+209 RSQDTAELFFN
-220 DARVPAANLLGTEGV
+220 DARVPAVNRLGDEGT

-250 MAVNAIAGARAV
+250 MAVNAIAGAREV
-262 LGWTLDYCR
+262 LGWTLDYCKQR
-271 ARSAF
+271 TAF
-276 GGPLTDLQFVRFEF
+276 GGPLTDQQFVRFEF
-290 AELTTATEIG
+290 AEMTTATEIG
-300 QVYVDHLVSRLDRGE
+300 QVYVDHLVSRLDRGD
-315 VTAEDAAKAKYWLT
+315 VTAEDAAKAKYWMT

-334 VINRCLQL
+334 VVNRCLQL
-342 HGGYGYMREFP
+342 HGGYGYMREYP

-377 IGRSVVR
+377 IGRAVV
-384 GERGERGERARA
+384 GARR

>member
-1 MIPRDLFDDVHDAF
+1 MTVRELFDDIHDSF
-15 RDAFRSFVATE
+15 REAFRSFVATE
-26 IVPHHDAWEEAG
+26 IVPFNDAWEQAG
-38 RVDRSMFAEAGA
+38 RVDRGMFAQAGA

-62 GGPGQPDF
+62 GGLGQPDF

-84 VIGSG
+84 VLASG

-102 LLNATNEEQRR
+102 FLTATSDEQRH
-113 RWLPGMVTGEQ
+113 RWLPAMVTGER

-130 SEPGAGSDL
+130 SEPGAGSDI
-139 ASIRT
+139 AAIRT
-144 SARRDGDHYLVNG
+144 SARLDGDHYVVNG
-157 SKTFVTNGLN
+157 SKTFVTSGLN
-167 SDLLVVAVKTDP
+167 ADIVVLAVKTDTTQ
-179 SLRHKGISLLV
+179 RHKGISLLV
-190 MEEPTPGLQR
+190 VEEPTPGFER

-209 RSQDTAELFFT
+209 RSQDTAELFFN
-220 DARVPAANLLGTEGV
+220 DARVPVSNRLGDEGT

-250 MAVNAIAGARAV
+250 MAVNAIAGAREV
-262 LGWTLDYCR
+262 LGWTLDYCKQR
-271 ARSAF
+271 TAF
-276 GGPLTDLQFVRFEF
+276 GGPLTDQQFVRFEF
-290 AELTTATEIG
+290 AEMTTATEIG
-300 QVYVDHLVSRLDRGE
+300 QVYVDHLVRRLDRGD
-315 VTAEDAAKAKYWLT
+315 VTAEDAAKAKYWMT

-342 HGGYGYMREFP
+342 HGGYGYMREYP

-377 IGRSVVR
+377 IGRAVV
-384 GERGERGERARA
+384 GARR

>member
-1 MIPRDLFDDVHDAF
+1 MTARDLFDGVHQEF
-15 RDAFRSFVATE
+15 RAAFRSFVMAA
-26 IVPHHDAWEEAG
+26 IVPFHERWEQAG

-62 GGPGQPDF
+62 GGLGQPDF

-84 VIGSG
+84 VLASG

-102 LLNATNEEQRR
+102 FLTATNEEQRR
-113 RWLPGMVTGEQ
+113 RWLPGMVTGMR

-144 SARRDGDHYLVNG
+144 TARLDGDHYVVNG

-167 SDLLVVAVKTDP
+167 CDTVVLAVKTDP
-179 SLRHKGISLLV
+179 TQRHKGMSLLV
-190 MEEPTPGLQR
+190 VEDPTPGFER

-209 RSQDTAELFFT
+209 RSQDTAELFFN
-220 DARVPAANLLGTEGV
+220 DALVPVANRLGAEGT

-262 LGWTLDYCR
+262 LGWTLEYCR
-271 ARSAF
+271 QRTAF
-276 GGPLTDLQFVRFEF
+276 GGPLTDQQFVRFEF
-290 AELTTATEIG
+290 AEMTTATDIG
-300 QVYVDHLVSRLDRGE
+300 QVYVDHLVSRLDRGD
-315 VTAEDAAKAKYWLT
+315 VTAEDAAKAKYWTT

-334 VINRCLQL
+334 VVNRCLQL
-342 HGGYGYMREFP
+342 HGGYGYMREYP

-377 IGRSVVR
+377 IGRAVV
-384 GERGERGERARA
+384 GARR

>member
-1 MIPRDLFDDVHDAF
+1 MTARELFDDIHDSF
-15 RDAFRSFVATE
+15 REAFRSFVTTE
-26 IVPHHDAWEEAG
+26 IVPFHEAWEQAG

-50 RGFLGMAVPEQY
+50 RGYLGMAVPEQY
-62 GGPGQPDF
+62 GGLGQPDF

-84 VIGSG
+84 VLGSG

-102 LLNATNEEQRR
+102 FLNATSHEQRC
-113 RWLPGMVTGEQ
+113 RWLPGLVTGER

-144 SARRDGDHYLVNG
+144 SARLDGDHYVVNG
-157 SKTFVTNGLN
+157 SKTFVTSGLN
-167 SDLLVVAVKTDP
+167 CDIVVLAVKTDTTK
-179 SLRHKGISLLV
+179 RHKGISLLV
-190 MEEPTPGLQR
+190 VEEPTPGFER

-209 RSQDTAELFFT
+209 RSQDTAELFFN
-220 DARVPAANLLGTEGV
+220 DALVPVANRLGEEGT
-235 GFALLMGNLVQERLS
+235 GFTLLMGNLVQERLS

-271 ARSAF
+271 QRTAF
-276 GGPLTDLQFVRFEF
+276 GGPLTDKQFVRFEF

-300 QVYVDHLVSRLDRGE
+300 QVYVDHLVSRLDRGD
-315 VTAEDAAKAKYWLT
+315 VTAEDAAKAKYWMT

-342 HGGYGYMREFP
+342 HGGYGYMREYP

-377 IGRSVVR
+377 IGRAVVR
-384 GERGERGERARA
+384 GSR

>member
-1 MIPRDLFDDVHDAF
+1 MTTRELFDDIHDSFRAAF
-15 RDAFRSFVATE
+15 RVFVATE
-26 IVPHHDAWEEAG
+26 IVPFHDKWEQAG
-38 RVDRSMFAEAGA
+38 RVDRGMFAEAGA

-84 VIGSG
+84 VIASG

-102 LLNATNEEQRR
+102 FLNAANDEQRR
-113 RWLPGMVTGEQ
+113 RWLPGMVTGER

-144 SARRDGDHYLVNG
+144 SARRDGDHYVVNG

-167 SDLLVVAVKTDP
+167 SDTVVLAVKTDP
-179 SLRHKGISLLV
+179 AKRHRGMSLLV
-190 MEEPTPGLQR
+190 VEEPTPGFER

-209 RSQDTAELFFT
+209 RSQDTAELFFN
-220 DARVPAANLLGTEGV
+220 DALVPVANRLGDEGT
-235 GFALLMGNLVQERLS
+235 GFTLLMGNLVQERLS

-271 ARSAF
+271 QRIAF
-276 GGPLTDLQFVRFEF
+276 GAPLTDKQFVRFEF
-290 AELTTATEIG
+290 AEMTTATDIG
-300 QVYVDHLVSRLDRGE
+300 QVYVDHLVSHLDRGD
-315 VTAEDAAKAKYWLT
+315 VTAEDAAKAKYWMT

-334 VINRCLQL
+334 VLNRCLQL
-342 HGGYGYMREFP
+342 HGGYGYMREYP

-377 IGRSVVR
+377 IGRSVV
-384 GERGERGERARA
+384 GARR

>member
-1 MIPRDLFDDVHDAF
+1 MDRAMTVRELFDDIHDSF
-15 RDAFRSFVATE
+15 REAFRSFVATE
-26 IVPHHDAWEEAG
+26 IVPFNDAWEQAG
-38 RVDRSMFAEAGA
+38 RVDRGMFAQAGA

-62 GGPGQPDF
+62 GGLGQPDF

-84 VIGSG
+84 VLASG

-102 LLNATNEEQRR
+102 FLTATSDEQRR
-113 RWLPGMVTGEQ
+113 RWLPGMVTGER

-130 SEPGAGSDL
+130 SEPGAGSDI
-139 ASIRT
+139 AAIRT
-144 SARRDGDHYLVNG
+144 SARLDGDHYVVNG

-167 SDLLVVAVKTDP
+167 ADTVVLAVKTDT
-179 SLRHKGISLLV
+179 SQRHKGISLLV
-190 MEEPTPGLQR
+190 VEEPTPGFER

-209 RSQDTAELFFT
+209 RSQDTAELFFN
-220 DARVPAANLLGTEGV
+220 DARVPVSNRLGDEGT

-250 MAVNAIAGARAV
+250 MAVNAIAGAREV

-271 ARSAF
+271 QRTAF
-276 GGPLTDLQFVRFEF
+276 GGPLTDQQFVRFEF
-290 AELTTATEIG
+290 AEMTTATEIG
-300 QVYVDHLVSRLDRGE
+300 QVYVDHLVSRLDRGD
-315 VTAEDAAKAKYWLT
+315 VTAEDAAKAKYWMT

-334 VINRCLQL
+334 VVNRCLQL
-342 HGGYGYMREFP
+342 HGGYGYMREYP

-377 IGRSVVR
+377 IGRAVV
-384 GERGERGERARA
+384 GARR

>member
-1 MIPRDLFDDVHDAF
+1 VDRAMTARELFDDIHDSFREAF
-15 RDAFRSFVATE
+15 RAFVTTE
-26 IVPHHDAWEEAG
+26 IVPFHDKWEQAG
-38 RVDRSMFAEAGA
+38 RVDRGMFAEAGA

-84 VIGSG
+84 VLASG

-102 LLNATNEEQRR
+102 FLNATNDEQRG
-113 RWLPGMVTGEQ
+113 RWLPGMVTGER
-124 MGAISM
+124 MGAVSM

-139 ASIRT
+139 AAIRT
-144 SARRDGDHYLVNG
+144 SARLDGDHYVVNG

-167 SDLLVVAVKTDP
+167 SDTVVLAVKTDTT
-179 SLRHKGISLLV
+179 LRHKGISLLV
-190 MEEPTPGLQR
+190 VEEPTPGFER

-209 RSQDTAELFFT
+209 RSQDTAELFFN
-220 DARVPAANLLGTEGV
+220 DARVPAGNRLGAEGG

-250 MAVNAIAGARAV
+250 MAVNAIAGAREV

-271 ARSAF
+271 QRTAF
-276 GGPLTDLQFVRFEF
+276 GGPLTDQQFVRFEF
-290 AELTTATEIG
+290 AEMTTATDIG
-300 QVYVDHLVSRLDRGE
+300 QVYVDHLVSRLDRGD
-315 VTAEDAAKAKYWLT
+315 VTAEDAAKAKYWTT

-342 HGGYGYMREFP
+342 HGGYGYMREYP

-377 IGRSVVR
+377 IGRAVTGGR
-384 GERGERGERARA
+384 R

>member
-1 MIPRDLFDDVHDAF
+1 MTARVLFDDVHEQF
-15 RDAFRSFVATE
+15 RDAFRAFVRTE
-26 IVPHHDAWEEAG
+26 IVPFHDAWEEAG
-38 RVDRSMFAEAGA
+38 RVDRAVFTEAGS
-50 RGFLGMAVPEQY
+50 RGFLGMAVPETY
-62 GGPGQPDF
+62 GGLGQDDF

-75 ISEELQRAN
+75 ISEELQQAN

-102 LLNATNEEQRR
+102 FLTATNHEQKA
-113 RWLPGMVTGEQ
+113 RWLPGMVTGER

-144 SARRDGDHYLVNG
+144 TARRDGDDYVING

-167 SDLLVVAVKTDP
+167 ADIVVLAVKTDP
-179 SLRHKGISLLV
+179 AQRHLGMSLV
-190 MEEPTPGLQR
+190 VVEEPTPGFER

-209 RSQDTAELFFT
+209 RSQDTAELFFHE
-220 DARVPAANLLGTEGV
+220 ARVPVVNRLGEEGA

-262 LGWTLDYCR
+262 LGWTLEYCR
-271 ARSAF
+271 QRTAF
-276 GGPLTDLQFVRFEF
+276 GGPLTDQQFVRFEF
-290 AELTTATEIG
+290 AEMTTATDIG
-300 QVYVDHLVSRLDRGE
+300 QVYVDHLVSRLDSGD

-334 VINRCLQL
+334 VITRCLQL
-342 HGGYGYMREFP
+342 HGGYGYMREYP
-353 VARAFLDA
+353 VSRAFLDA
-361 RIQTIYG
+361 RAQTIYG

-377 IGRSVVR
+377 IGRAVVGGR
-384 GERGERGERARA
+384 R

>member
-1 MIPRDLFDDVHDAF
+1 MDRAMTARELFDDIHDSF
-15 RDAFRSFVATE
+15 REAFRSFVATE
-26 IVPHHDAWEEAG
+26 IVPFHDAWEQAG
-38 RVDRSMFAEAGA
+38 RVDRGMFAEAGA

-62 GGPGQPDF
+62 GGLGQPDF

-84 VIGSG
+84 VLASG

-102 LLNATNEEQRR
+102 FLTATSDQQRR
-113 RWLPGMVTGEQ
+113 RWLPGMVTGER

-130 SEPGAGSDL
+130 SEPGAGSDI
-139 ASIRT
+139 AAIRT
-144 SARRDGDHYLVNG
+144 SARLDGDHYVVNG

-167 SDLLVVAVKTDP
+167 SDIVVLAVKTDTTQ
-179 SLRHKGISLLV
+179 RHKGISLLV
-190 MEEPTPGLQR
+190 VEEPTPGFER

-209 RSQDTAELFFT
+209 RSQDTAELFFN
-220 DARVPAANLLGTEGV
+220 DARVPVGNRLGGEGT

-250 MAVNAIAGARAV
+250 MAVNAIAGAREV

-271 ARSAF
+271 QRTAF
-276 GGPLTDLQFVRFEF
+276 GGPLTDQQFVRFEF
-290 AELTTATEIG
+290 AEMTTATEIG
-300 QVYVDHLVSRLDRGE
+300 QVYVDHLVSRLDRGD
-315 VTAEDAAKAKYWLT
+315 VTAEDAARAKYWMT

-334 VINRCLQL
+334 VVNRCLQL
-342 HGGYGYMREFP
+342 HGGYGYMREYP

-377 IGRSVVR
+377 IGRAVV
-384 GERGERGERARA
+384 GARR

>member
-1 MIPRDLFDDVHDAF
+1 MDRAMTTRELFDDIHDSF
-15 RDAFRSFVATE
+15 RDAFRSFVATQ
-26 IVPHHDAWEEAG
+26 IVPFHGAWERAG

-50 RGFLGMAVPEQY
+50 RGFLGMAVPEEY
-62 GGPGQPDF
+62 GGLGQPDF

-75 ISEELQRAN
+75 ISEELQRGN
-84 VIGSG
+84 VIASG

-102 LLNATNEEQRR
+102 FLTATNDEQRR
-113 RWLPGMVTGEQ
+113 RWLPGMVTGER

-144 SARRDGDHYLVNG
+144 SARLEGDHYVVNG

-167 SDLLVVAVKTDP
+167 SDIVVLAVKTDP
-179 SLRHKGISLLV
+179 TQRHNGMSLLV
-190 MEEPTPGLQR
+190 VEEPTTGFER

-209 RSQDTAELFFT
+209 RSQDTAELFFN
-220 DARVPAANLLGTEGV
+220 DARVPVGNRLGEEGS
-235 GFALLMGNLVQERLS
+235 GFTLLMGNLVQERLS
-250 MAVNAIAGARAV
+250 MAVNAIAGAREV

-271 ARSAF
+271 QRTAF
-276 GGPLTDLQFVRFEF
+276 GGPLTDQQFVRFEF
-290 AELTTATEIG
+290 AEMTTATEIG
-300 QVYVDHLVSRLDRGE
+300 QVYVDHLVSRLDRGD
-315 VTAEDAAKAKYWLT
+315 VTAEDAAKAKYWMT

-334 VINRCLQL
+334 VVSRCLQL
-342 HGGYGYMREFP
+342 HGGYGYMSEYP

-377 IGRSVVR
+377 IGRAVV
-384 GERGERGERARA
+384 GARR

>member
-1 MIPRDLFDDVHDAF
+1 MTTRTLFDDDHEQF
-15 RDAFRSFVATE
+15 RDTFRAFVRTE
-26 IVPHHDAWEEAG
+26 VVPFHDAWEEAG
-38 RVDRSMFAEAGA
+38 RVDRAVFTEAGS
-50 RGFLGMAVPEQY
+50 RGFLGMAVPETY
-62 GGPGQPDF
+62 GGLGQADF

-102 LLNATNEEQRR
+102 LLTASSDEQKT
-113 RWLPGMVTGEQ
+113 RWLPGMVSGER

-139 ASIRT
+139 AAIRT
-144 SARRDGDHYLVNG
+144 TARRDGDDYVING

-167 SDLLVVAVKTDP
+167 ADTVILAVKTDP
-179 SLRHKGISLLV
+179 AKRHKGMSLIV
-190 MEEPTPGLQR
+190 VEEPTPGFER

-209 RSQDTAELFFT
+209 RSQDTAELFFH
-220 DARVPAANLLGTEGV
+220 DARVPVANRLGDEGA

-250 MAVNAIAGARAV
+250 MAVNAIASARTV
-262 LGWTLDYCR
+262 LGWTLEYCQQR
-271 ARSAF
+271 TAF
-276 GGPLTDLQFVRFEF
+276 GGPLTDQQFVRFEF
-290 AELTTATEIG
+290 AEMTTATDIG
-300 QVYVDHLVSRLDRGE
+300 QVYVDHLVSRLDSGD

-334 VINRCLQL
+334 VITRCLQL
-342 HGGYGYMREFP
+342 HGGYGYMREYP
-353 VARAFLDA
+353 VSRAFLDA

-377 IGRSVVR
+377 IGRAIVGGR
-384 GERGERGERARA
+384 R

>member
-1 MIPRDLFDDVHDAF
+1 MTARDLFDDVHQDF
-15 RDAFRSFVATE
+15 RAAFRSFVAAA
-26 IVPHHDAWEEAG
+26 IVPFHEQWEQAG
-38 RVDRSMFAEAGA
+38 RVDRAMFAEAGA
-50 RGFLGMAVPEQY
+50 RGFLGMAVPGQY
-62 GGPGQPDF
+62 GGLGQPDF

-84 VIGSG
+84 VIASG

-102 LLNATNEEQRR
+102 FLTATNEEQRR
-113 RWLPGMVTGEQ
+113 RWLPGMVTGMR

-144 SARRDGDHYLVNG
+144 TARLDGDHYVVNG
-157 SKTFVTNGLN
+157 AKTFVTNGLN
-167 SDLLVVAVKTDP
+167 ADTVVLAVKTDP
-179 SLRHKGISLLV
+179 AQRHRGISLLV
-190 MEEPTPGLQR
+190 VEEPTPGFER

-209 RSQDTAELFFT
+209 RSQDTAELFFN
-220 DARVPAANLLGTEGV
+220 DALVPVANRLGAEGT

-262 LGWTLDYCR
+262 LGWTLEYCR
-271 ARSAF
+271 QRTAF
-276 GGPLTDLQFVRFEF
+276 GGPLTDQQFVRFEF
-290 AELTTATEIG
+290 AELTTATDIG
-300 QVYVDHLVSRLDRGE
+300 QVYVDHLVSRLDRGD
-315 VTAEDAAKAKYWLT
+315 VTAEDAAKAKYWTT

-342 HGGYGYMREFP
+342 HGGYGYMREYP

-361 RIQTIYG
+361 RVQTIYG

-377 IGRSVVR
+377 IGRAVVGGGR
-384 GERGERGERARA
+384 

>member
-1 MIPRDLFDDVHDAF
+1 MTTRELFDDIHDSFREAF
-15 RDAFRSFVATE
+15 RAFVTTE
-26 IVPHHDAWEEAG
+26 IAPFHDKWEQAG
-38 RVDRSMFAEAGA
+38 RVDRGMFAEAGA

-84 VIGSG
+84 VLASG

-102 LLNATNEEQRR
+102 FLNATNEEQRV
-113 RWLPGMVTGEQ
+113 RWLPGMVTGER
-124 MGAISM
+124 MGAVSM

-139 ASIRT
+139 AAIRT
-144 SARRDGDHYLVNG
+144 SARLDGDHYVVNG

-167 SDLLVVAVKTDP
+167 SDTVVLAVKTDTT
-179 SLRHKGISLLV
+179 LRHKGISLLV
-190 MEEPTPGLQR
+190 VEEPTPGFER

-209 RSQDTAELFFT
+209 RSQDTAELFFN
-220 DARVPAANLLGTEGV
+220 DARVPAGNRLGAEGG

-250 MAVNAIAGARAV
+250 MAVNAIAGAREV

-271 ARSAF
+271 QRTAF
-276 GGPLTDLQFVRFEF
+276 GGPLTDQQFVRFEF
-290 AELTTATEIG
+290 AEMTTVTDIG
-300 QVYVDHLVSRLDRGE
+300 QVYVDYLVSRLDRGD
-315 VTAEDAAKAKYWLT
+315 VTAEDAAKAKYWTT

-342 HGGYGYMREFP
+342 HGGYGYMREYP

-377 IGRSVVR
+377 IGRAVT
-384 GERGERGERARA
+384 GARR